1 MTTVESA
8 TEQVKRAR
16 ASADATVVAAPPSKA
31 RRYLVEI
38 GWRHLVAG
46 AFSLFALFP
55 FVFVLSASL
64 NQTDTLS
71 EQSLIP
77 TNPSLTHYRYLFTH
91 PTEAPFP
98 AWLGN
103 TVLVGLVAAAL
114 TVFLAALAS
123 YPISRMRFT
132 GRKVGLMALLLSNM
146 FPTMLLATA
155 IYLLVLDMG
164 QANKAIGVGTKL
176 ALILVYLGGAL
187 GGNVWLMKSFF
198 DTLPVELDE
207 SAKVDGGSH
216 SLIFFKIILPL
227 AKPILATIFFFSFIT
242 SFNEYVIAS
251 ILLRGDPE
259 DFTLAYGLQQFVSG
273 RDSHWGPFAAG
284 AIMAGVPILLVF
296 RLVQRFLV
304 SGLTSGA
311 VKG

>member
-1 MTTVESA
+1 MTTVDSA
-8 TEQVKRAR
+8 PGAVSRLGSTAR
-16 ASADATVVAAPPSKA
+16 DVIEEELTP
-31 RRYLVEI
+31 RWFRYIVDI
-38 GWRHLVAG
+38 GWRHIVLG
-46 AFSLFALFP
+46 LFSLFALFP
-55 FVFVLSASL
+55 FLFVLSASL
-64 NQTDTLS
+64 NKTDTLS

-77 TNPSLTHYRYLFTH
+77 ANPSLTHYRYLFTH
-91 PTEAPFP
+91 PGEAPFKW
-98 AWLGN
+98 WLFN
-103 TVLVGLVAAAL
+103 TVFVGIVAAAL
-114 TVFLAALAS
+114 TVLLAALAS
-123 YPISRMRFT
+123 YPISRMRFK

-155 IYLLVLDMG
+155 IYLLVLDLG
-164 QANKAIGVGTKL
+164 QVNKAVGVGTEL

-227 AKPILATIFFFSFIT
+227 AKPILATIFFFSFIA

-259 DFTLAYGLQQFVSG
+259 NFTLAYGLQQFVSG
-273 RDSHWGPFAAG
+273 KDSHWGPFAAG
-284 AIMAGVPILLVF
+284 AILAGVPILLVF

>member
-8 TEQVKRAR
+8 TDAVARSLLKERDELLR
-16 ASADATVVAAPPSKA
+16 ASTP
-31 RRYLVEI
+31 RWQRYIIDI
-38 GWRHLVAG
+38 GWRHVVLG
-46 AFSLFALFP
+46 LFSLFALFP
-55 FVFVLSASL
+55 FLFVLSASL
-64 NQTDTLS
+64 NKTDTLS

-77 TNPSLTHYRYLFTH
+77 RDPSLTHYRYLFTH
-91 PTEAPFP
+91 RREAPFP
-98 AWLGN
+98 WWLFN
-103 TVLVGLVAAAL
+103 TVFVGIIAAAL
-114 TVFLAALAS
+114 TVLLAALAS
-123 YPISRMRFT
+123 YPISRMRFK

-155 IYLLVLDMG
+155 IYLLVLDLG
-164 QANKAIGVGTKL
+164 QVNKGLGVGTKL

-227 AKPILATIFFFSFIT
+227 AKPILATIFFFSFIA

-259 DFTLAYGLQQFVSG
+259 NFTLAYGLQQFVSG

-284 AIMAGVPILLVF
+284 AIMAGVPILIVF